1 MKIIIALIVTILI
14 EFFIYS
20 LFLRKNYL
28 KLLGYSILI
37 NGLTNPLANLIFNMA
52 GLVLLIEILVFV
64 VEIFL
69 IKYLFRIKYL
79 KAILISFIANLISFL
94 IGFFIFSIY

>member
-37 NGLTNPLANLIFNMA
+37 NGLTNPLANLFFNGA